1 MPRGGPPI
9 LTDVRGPILVIP
21 CEACERRG
29 RYNVERLMAQHGDA
43 KLTDLFLRQCHGK
56 GGLAAITTGVGPL
69 RHGLRSF
76 PRPLL

>member
-1 MPRGGPPI
+1 MPRDGPRI
-9 LTDVRGPILVIP
+9 LTDVRGPILVIL

-43 KLTDLFLRQCHGK
+43 KLTDLLLRQCHGK

>member
-21 CEACERRG
+21 CEACG

-43 KLTDLFLRQCHGK
+43 KLTDLLLRQCHGK

-69 RHGLRSF
+69 LHGLRSF